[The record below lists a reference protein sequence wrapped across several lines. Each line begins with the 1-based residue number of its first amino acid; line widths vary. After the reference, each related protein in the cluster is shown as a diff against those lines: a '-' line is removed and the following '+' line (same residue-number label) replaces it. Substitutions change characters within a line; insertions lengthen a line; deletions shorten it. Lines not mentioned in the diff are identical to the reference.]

1 MEPDEDEEESW
12 REFPPNEKK
21 VVWQSDRLE
30 SEHFDGRK
38 GKGDYCDLVLNFPRN
53 SEDCRESDI
62 SRGDLVLTTIN
73 FTTNDVKLPVPRKLK
88 VQRVPLK
95 EKTETGKVREKQMLL
110 EDAEGSE
117 MIGNFPKKG
126 EEEYML
132 TARAVERTDDDIVQ
146 AEEADCCSLSSW
158 DTGSTGDVL
167 KEGNTDL
174 PPILAESSQSNTDRR
189 PAFEK
194 ESRKPTRNPQCDQA
208 NLYSCWKREKSLAE
222 KWQEGERESGKEIE
236 VKDLKE
242 NLEMFKEKRVEIM
255 ELSDASIKESVVELS
270 LEMKEME
277 KKVVSNPDQDDDDK
291 DDIERM
297 IKEEMLEG
305 MSVIKVNKM
314 VMDISKLRFT
324 GEKIEDKEE
333 SMRRQIEC
341 GYCKQK
347 EGKVMT
353 STDVFQNFS
362 KLKQKYVEEYDE
374 FWWESLVEK
383 IGCRNEAQ

>member
-12 REFPPNEKK
+12 GEFPPNEKK

-38 GKGDYCDLVLNFPRN
+38 GDYCDLVLNFPRN

-62 SRGDLVLTTIN
+62 SRSDLVLTTIN

-95 EKTETGKVREKQMLL
+95 EKAETGRVREKQMLL

-146 AEEADCCSLSSW
+146 AEEADCCSLSSL
-158 DTGSTGDVL
+158 DTGSTDDVL

-242 NLEMFKEKRVEIM
+242 NLEMLKEKRVEIM

-314 VMDISKLRFT
+314 VMDISKSRFT

-353 STDVFQNFS
+353 STNVFQSFS
-362 KLKQKYVEEYDE
+362 KLKQKYVEEM
-374 FWWESLVEK
+374 
-383 IGCRNEAQ
+383 

>member
-12 REFPPNEKK
+12 REFRPNEKK

-53 SEDCRESDI
+53 SENYRESDI

-95 EKTETGKVREKQMLL
+95 EKAETGRVREKQMLL

-146 AEEADCCSLSSW
+146 AEEADCCSLSSL
-158 DTGSTGDVL
+158 DTGATDDVL

-174 PPILAESSQSNTDRR
+174 PPILAESSQSNTNRR

-222 KWQEGERESGKEIE
+222 KWQEGEREIE
-236 VKDLKE
+236 MKDLKE

-353 STDVFQNFS
+353 STNVFQSFS
-362 KLKQKYVEEYDE
+362 KLKQKYVEEM
-374 FWWESLVEK
+374 
-383 IGCRNEAQ
+383 